1 MLTDKQRRAVALL
14 FELTDDEITR
24 RLRIGRE
31 RLASWKRDPEFCQA
45 LCDYVKENRRTAVR
59 FLSKRLVEAAHELEA
74 MIKSD
79 DERVK
84 HKVIIDL
91 LKASGLLAADPTAEE
106 EVDGVGDL
114 LKRIEETPMD
124 EPEQED

>member
-14 FELTDDEITR
+14 FELRDDEIAR

-31 RLASWKRDPEFCQA
+31 TLTSWKRDPEFCQA
-45 LCDYVKENRRTAVR
+45 LCDYVRENRRTAVR

-74 MIKSD
+74 MIKSK
-79 DERVK
+79 DEKVK

-106 EVDGVGDL
+106 EGDGVADL
-114 LKRIEETPMD
+114 LKRIEETSDD
-124 EPEQED
+124 EPEEEA